1 MKTFR
6 IILLVF
12 NILAAIALVATT
24 LAGAVAPS
32 SSMLPSVLAYGFLP
46 MLLINIVLLIVWL
59 VMWRWECLISVVAI
73 LARFSYIGLFF
84 QLGGNSDVP
93 PVAEHPG
100 MVTLMS
106 YNLHNFGGNGFES
119 VAKDS
124 NTHAFLALLREQQPD
139 ILCMQEYSPVN
150 GVTDS
155 LSAMGYNHR
164 FGARGGEKNP
174 HGTVVF
180 SRIPITYVKRIDQ
193 QKVMVE
199 LDKAGRRFRLCCVH
213 MDSYAFDLEDRN
225 DIEQMRHGKIDS
237 TSRRTLSKAKETVLK
252 HVEEWN
258 TLLCPLVRDCT
269 LPLILAGDMND
280 IPSSWLYSQITNY
293 LDDTYR
299 EEGSGFGSTYNGSFP
314 RFRIDMVFH
323 NDGFKTLSYNRIETD
338 ISDHYP
344 VIVALELRSERTNDK
359 QK

>member
-1 MKTFR
+1 MKAFR

-46 MLLINIVLLIVWL
+46 MLLLNVVLIIVWL
-59 VMWRWECLISVVAI
+59 VMMRWECLISIAVI

-84 QLGGNSDVP
+84 QIGGTPEVP

-124 NTHAFLALLREQQPD
+124 NAHSFLALLREQQPD
-139 ILCMQEYSPVN
+139 ILCLQEYSPIM
-150 GVTDS
+150 GVADS
-155 LSAMGYNHR
+155 LSSMGYNHR
-164 FGARGGEKNP
+164 FGARGGETTP
-174 HGTVVF
+174 SGTVVF
-180 SRIPITYVKRIDQ
+180 SRLPITYVKRIDQ

-199 LDKAGRRFRLCCVH
+199 LEKNSRRFRLCCVH

-252 HVEEWN
+252 HEEEWSN
-258 TLLCPLVRDCT
+258 HLCPLVRDCR
-269 LPLILAGDMND
+269 LPLIFAGDMND

-323 NDGFKTLSYNRIETD
+323 NDGFTTLSYNRIESD

-344 VIVALELRSERTNDK
+344 VLVALELKNK
-359 QK
+359 N